1 MRTNHKNWARDLLA
15 IMAFL
20 FSAMNVF
27 SQSDTAKTIVLSSV
41 FVTETKPTFKTTSRQ
56 VVAMTNSEIKEKGS
70 QTLAEALSTLPG
82 ISQLTTGA
90 ISKPVIRGLYGDRIQ
105 VNVAGLKLED
115 QQWEDEYGLGL
126 SDVGVD
132 RVELIKGP
140 ASLLY
145 GSNAM
150 GGVVNLVEENYLET
164 DKNRHNLNFKLFSNT
179 FGAGLDYGFRKT
191 GKNTFILRAGAQSHA
206 DYSDGA
212 GNRVPNTRFAMYNLN
227 LAYIIN
233 YSAFRSENRVLV
245 SYNQFGFVAD
255 SADLQEDK
263 DEPRLSREFEDAYQN
278 VMSSMFSSTNTF
290 NLNKSSELKV
300 TLGFQNN
307 LRREMER
314 SENEDLYL
322 SLNTISLNTALK
334 KLLSSRLTWIN
345 GLNGM
350 FQTNTN
356 YGNRIIVP
364 DATIAEGSLF
374 SYLKYRQIIGSA
386 NGNFEGGLRYDRK
399 QIVTHETGVL
409 NPPTS
414 AIPPFNKSLGD
425 FTGSLGESI
434 NFSHLVLKFDL
445 SSGFRTG
452 NLAEL
457 AANGQHEGTAYW
469 YIGNPDMKPEQ
480 CLNADLSGAW
490 QHGWLIIR
498 GSVYNN
504 RFWDYIYLQPSTDI
518 IQSYIVYRYEQTD
531 ATLRGFESGLTVEKP
546 GYFSFSADYSFLD
559 ARKDDGSWLPMI
571 PANRLMFD
579 SKYMLPLHEKSKM
592 QNAFVSLGLNYTSE
606 QDRTDINEL
615 PTPGYW
621 ILNAGAGFTIKTVRI
636 LLSCRNL
643 TDQLYYDHLSRLKYY
658 GLYDM
663 GRNIVLNVGW
673 QF

>member
-1 MRTNHKNWARDLLA
+1 MKQEKSFMILTLLA
-15 IMAFL
+15 TFAIKAGAQTD
-20 FSAMNVF
+20 SIR
-27 SQSDTAKTIVLSSV
+27 TIVLNSV
-41 FVTETKPTFKTTSRQ
+41 YVTEQKPTFTSTSRQ
-56 VVAMTNSEIKEKGS
+56 VIPMTNTEMKERGA
-70 QTLAEALSTLPG
+70 QTLSDALSTLPG
-82 ISQLTTGA
+82 VSQLTTGP

-105 VNVAGLKLED
+105 VNINGLKIED

-150 GGVVNLVEENYLET
+150 GGVVNLVEENFPESE
-164 DKNRHNLNFKLFSNT
+164 KKRNNLNLKLFSNT
-179 FGAGLDYGFRKT
+179 YGTGLDYGFRKS
-191 GKNTFILRAGAQSHA
+191 GKNTFILRAGAESHA

-212 GNRVPNTRFAMYNLN
+212 GNRVPNTRFAMYNLK
-227 LAYIIN
+227 LGYLIN
-233 YSAFRSENRVLV
+233 RSAFKSENRFLV

-255 SADLQEDK
+255 SADLLEDA

-278 VMSSMFSSTNTF
+278 VMSSMISSANTF
-290 NLNKSSELKV
+290 NLNESSELKV

-307 LRREMER
+307 LRRELER

-322 SLNTISLNTALK
+322 SLNTLSLNTALK

-356 YGNRIIVP
+356 YGSRIIVP
-364 DATIAEGSLF
+364 DASIAELSAF
-374 SYLKYRQIIGSA
+374 SYLNYRQVIGNV

-399 QIVTHETGVL
+399 QIITHETGVL
-409 NPPTS
+409 NPPSST
-414 AIPPFNKSLGD
+414 IPPFNKSLGD
-425 FTGSLGESI
+425 FTGSFGESL
-434 NFSHLVLKFDL
+434 NFSHLTLKFDL

-469 YIGNPDMKPEQ
+469 YIGNPNMRPEQ
-480 CLNADLSGAW
+480 CLNEDLSASW
-490 QHGWLIIR
+490 QHSWLTIR

-504 RFWDYIYLQPSTDI
+504 RFWDYIYLQPSSDM
-518 IQSYIVYRYEQTD
+518 IQSYTVYRYEQTD
-531 ATLRGFESGLTVEKP
+531 ATLRGFEAGLTIEKIRR
-546 GYFSFSADYSFLD
+546 FSFSADYSFLD

-571 PANRLMFD
+571 PANRLQFD
-579 SKYMLPLHEKSKM
+579 SRYKLPLQEKAKM

-606 QDRTDINEL
+606 QNRTDIYES

-621 ILNAGAGFTIKTVRI
+621 ILNAGAGFTIRSVRI
-636 LLSCRNL
+636 LLTCRNL
-643 TDQLYYDHLSRLKYY
+643 TDQLYYDHLSHLKYY
-658 GLYDM
+658 GLHDM